1 MTIGNVSEQLI
12 SYYKIEDVE
21 NGRLRSPSSLPELAS
36 LDISPEYL
44 NKTHFRNPPKVQ
56 LGAHGI
62 ARYFGEGD
70 DMESSLSALS
80 APLSS
85 EMPLLTEGCIIESQG
100 NKRSKRYRYDPYS
113 SPPGKRGVNKVLDD
127 FDIR

>member
-1 MTIGNVSEQLI
+1 MTNGNVSQHVI
-12 SYYKIEDVE
+12 SYYRIEDIE

-44 NKTHFRNPPKVQ
+44 DKTHFRNPPKVEI
-56 LGAHGI
+56 GTDGI
-62 ARYFGEGD
+62 LRYRAEAD
-70 DMESSLSALS
+70 DMESSSSALS
-80 APLSS
+80 ASLSS
-85 EMPLLTEGCIIESQG
+85 EMPLLTERRIMEGPI
-100 NKRSKRYRYDPYS
+100 NKRSKRYDPYS